1 MLTESRKPA
10 VENVAD
16 SHIRQGRNPDK
27 INMKGENIMPG
38 FNQRGPQGLGP
49 MTGRGLGVCG
59 NRNMAGA
66 GCGAGYGAGYGG
78 QGFGRGFG
86 RGFGGGGRGMGRWF
100 GPVAAPGA
108 ADETILQER
117 ARMLEEELNAVKA
130 QLKTM
135 SEDN

>member
-1 MLTESRKPA
+1 
-10 VENVAD
+10 
-16 SHIRQGRNPDK
+16 
-27 INMKGENIMPG
+27 MPG

-66 GCGAGYGAGYGG
+66 GYGAGYG
-78 QGFGRGFG
+78 G

-108 ADETILQER
+108 ADETTLQER

>member
-1 MLTESRKPA
+1 
-10 VENVAD
+10 
-16 SHIRQGRNPDK
+16 
-27 INMKGENIMPG
+27 MPG

-66 GCGAGYGAGYGG
+66 GYGAGYG
-78 QGFGRGFG
+78 GRGFG

-108 ADETILQER
+108 ADETTLQER

>member
-1 MLTESRKPA
+1 
-10 VENVAD
+10 
-16 SHIRQGRNPDK
+16 
-27 INMKGENIMPG
+27 MPG

-66 GCGAGYGAGYGG
+66 GYGAGYC
-78 QGFGRGFG
+78 GRGFG

-100 GPVAAPGA
+100 DPVAGPGA
-108 ADETILQER
+108 ADETTLQER

-130 QLKTM
+130 QLKNM

>member
-1 MLTESRKPA
+1 
-10 VENVAD
+10 
-16 SHIRQGRNPDK
+16 
-27 INMKGENIMPG
+27 MPG

-66 GCGAGYGAGYGG
+66 GYG
-78 QGFGRGFG
+78 GRGFG

-108 ADETILQER
+108 ADETTLQER

>member
-1 MLTESRKPA
+1 
-10 VENVAD
+10 
-16 SHIRQGRNPDK
+16 
-27 INMKGENIMPG
+27 MPG

-66 GCGAGYGAGYGG
+66 GYGTGYG
-78 QGFGRGFG
+78 GRGFG
-86 RGFGGGGRGMGRWF
+86 RGFGLGGRGMGRCF
-100 GPVAAPGA
+100 GPVTAPGA
-108 ADETILQER
+108 ADEITLQER

>member
-1 MLTESRKPA
+1 
-10 VENVAD
+10 
-16 SHIRQGRNPDK
+16 
-27 INMKGENIMPG
+27 MPG

-49 MTGRGLGVCG
+49 MTGRGQGVCG

-66 GCGAGYGAGYGG
+66 GYGAGYGG
-78 QGFGRGFG
+78 RGFG
-86 RGFGGGGRGMGRWF
+86 GGGGRGMGRGF
-100 GPVAAPGA
+100 GPAAASMPEA
-108 ADETILQER
+108 ANETTLQDR